1 MESMIDELAWN
12 AGQDPLAFRL
22 ALLKDKPR
30 FARALKA
37 AADKAGWG
45 KPLPAGRARGL
56 AVHESFGSI
65 VAEVAECSVDAD
77 KSIHVHKVS
86 AAMDCGMAVNPLA
99 VEAQLQGA
107 IAYGLSAVLY
117 SEITLKKGEVEQ
129 SNFHDYRVVRMPDM
143 PEVTVQI
150 LESDAH
156 MGGVGEPGTPPIAPA
171 VANAVYALTRQRLRS
186 LPLRLA

>member
-1 MESMIDELAWN
+1 NTDRPCARERMIYELAWN

-22 ALLKDKPR
+22 ALRKDKPR
-30 FARALKA
+30 FARALKV

-65 VAEVAECSVDAD
+65 VAEVAEVSVDND

-86 AAMDCGMAVNPLA
+86 CAMDCGLAVNPLA

-117 SEITLKKGEVEQ
+117 SEISLK
-129 SNFHDYRVVRMPDM
+129 
-143 PEVTVQI
+143 
-150 LESDAH
+150 
-156 MGGVGEPGTPPIAPA
+156 
-171 VANAVYALTRQRLRS
+171 
-186 LPLRLA
+186 